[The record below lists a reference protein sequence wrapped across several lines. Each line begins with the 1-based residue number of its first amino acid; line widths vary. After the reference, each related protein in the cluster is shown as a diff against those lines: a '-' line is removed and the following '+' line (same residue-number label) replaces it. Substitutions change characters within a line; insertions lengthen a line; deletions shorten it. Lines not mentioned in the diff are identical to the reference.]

1 MPSGLSQYS
10 VRDVGAGAM
19 VLQGENLSVGIPP
32 DQLPAILKAAI
43 DPLERLNK
51 AQSDTIAKLEREF
64 GATNEQILGFFRI
77 IGEAGV
83 QPEAIPLRLYQI
95 AERYKALLVES
106 ATEPGDDPETARL
119 KGELRAALEKVSTHP
134 ACFRVRRSQANA

>member
-1 MPSGLSQYS
+1 M
-10 VRDVGAGAM
+10 
-19 VLQGENLSVGIPP
+19 
-32 DQLPAILKAAI
+32 
-43 DPLERLNK
+43 
-51 AQSDTIAKLEREF
+51 EREF
-64 GATNEQILGFFRI
+64 GATKEQILGFFRI

-119 KGELRAALEKVSTHP
+119 KGELRAALEIPDLERADALLAEVLAAQDRDIERRVLQAAATCAQRGELARTLFALQGRRCS
-134 ACFRVRRSQANA
+134 FRSRSRSRAHHA

>member
-64 GATNEQILGFFRI
+64 GATNEQIL
-77 IGEAGV
+77 
-83 QPEAIPLRLYQI
+83 RLFPHH
-95 AERYKALLVES
+95 R
-106 ATEPGDDPETARL
+106 
-119 KGELRAALEKVSTHP
+119 
-134 ACFRVRRSQANA
+134 